1 MAEQAPS
8 RRFSAGV
15 VVLYVAPRQ
24 HAQYLLLRAYRNWDF
39 PKGLVEPGEEPIDA
53 ALREVREETGLS
65 DLQFDWG
72 TDFIETGPYNRGK
85 IARYYLARS
94 NDTEVRLLIN
104 PELGFPEHHEARWA
118 AYDAARSMVSARL
131 LPVIDW
137 AQSRIT
143 AGQHTAV
150 SISPG

>member
-15 VVLYVAPRQ
+15 VVVNVAPRQ

-65 DLQFDWG
+65 DLQFDWAASSSKPAP
-72 TDFIETGPYNRGK
+72 TTAAKLRATTSRAAKKPRC
-85 IARYYLARS
+85 
-94 NDTEVRLLIN
+94 
-104 PELGFPEHHEARWA
+104 GF
-118 AYDAARSMVSARL
+118 
-131 LPVIDW
+131 
-137 AQSRIT
+137 
-143 AGQHTAV
+143 
-150 SISPG
+150 